1 MFKSSA
7 FRLMFGSWLVA
18 LFFVLNL
25 YSGTLTSM
33 MTTTTYNFLA
43 NSLEDVVENENIQP
57 LIIKGS
63 PFYGDIAVRN

>member
-57 LIIKGS
+57 VIIKGS
-63 PFYGDIAVRN
+63 AFYGDIAVRN

>member
-1 MFKSSA
+1 MLKSSA